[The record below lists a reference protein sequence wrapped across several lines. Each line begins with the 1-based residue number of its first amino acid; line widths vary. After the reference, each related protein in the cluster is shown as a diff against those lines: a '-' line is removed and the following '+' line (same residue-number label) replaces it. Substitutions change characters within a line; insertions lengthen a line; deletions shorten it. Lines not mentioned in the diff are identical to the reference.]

1 MSGVKKYREPKLG
14 VAVGKKGIG
23 KSYTTEEVL
32 ATYVKGNKNAKPRRV
47 LILDVNDEYEYVKA
61 IAITDIALFSL
72 HPTVEARRIR
82 PYNADGSKM
91 GLRDIADV
99 LFTCLE
105 HFRGGLLLIEDI
117 NKYVSDHLPNDV
129 VGAICTNRHADLD
142 IIMHFQSI
150 GRVTPK
156 IWQNLNWIRFHKNS
170 DSVDRHQKKFQDKYD
185 FLKITEIMINEE
197 YFKNNKRFY
206 LYVDLDEEQIL
217 GDYTPKMLK
226 EAIDEFVSLNYNRVV
241 KPKLNK
247 RDDYGKITAD
257 PKKVIREIKDRLYL
271 MYNGN
276 RKRGYD
282 PNE

>member
-1 MSGVKKYREPKLG
+1 MREPKLG

-23 KSYTTEEVL
+23 KSFTTEQLL
-32 ATYVKGNKNAKPRRV
+32 ADYVKGGKGVKPRRV

-61 IAITDIALFSL
+61 MSINDIALFSL
-72 HPTVEARRIR
+72 HPKIEVRRIR
-82 PYNADGSKM
+82 PYNQDGSKM
-91 GLRDIADV
+91 GLREIADV

-117 NKYVSDHLPNDV
+117 NKYVSDYLPNDL

-185 FLKITEIMINEE
+185 YLKLAEIMVNEE
-197 YFKNNKRFY
+197 YFKGNKYFY
-206 LYVDLDEEQIL
+206 LYVDLDDEVIL
-217 GDYTPKMLK
+217 GEYEPIMLK
-226 EAIDEFVSLNYNRVV
+226 QAIDEYVSLNYNKLV
-241 KPKLNK
+241 KPKLNR
-247 RDDYGKITAD
+247 RDDLGNVVAE
-257 PKKVIREIKDRLYL
+257 PKKVIREVKDRMFIQHY
-271 MYNGN
+271 GN
-276 RKRGYD
+276 NKK
-282 PNE
+282 